1 MQESAS
7 SMGLT
12 QRARVVYTSFGCQD
26 VLSSELK
33 DGREAQ
39 RPTPKGFRACIS
51 RSHEFKTLKTPR
63 AMKKN
68 VVV

>member
-7 SMGLT
+7 SMRLT
-12 QRARVVYTSFGCQD
+12 QRAWVVYTSFGCQD

-39 RPTPKGFRACIS
+39 RPTPKGFRALYIK
-51 RSHEFKTLKTPR
+51 EPW
-63 AMKKN
+63 
-68 VVV
+68 V